1 MKARRPVSTVTDYR
15 KAPPT
20 AGPARTT
27 GAPAGATR
35 GGSVTSTVDRPNNA
49 DAHDREARAL
59 GKQTLIAAAEDLCRR
74 ILPARPAYKTDEGR
88 EAAWIMGRKA
98 ALLREIRRRGLT
110 SSDRMP

>member
-15 KAPPT
+15 PPS
-20 AGPARTT
+20 AGSTRTP
-27 GAPAGATR
+27 GAPSGATR
-35 GGSVTSTVDRPNNA
+35 GGSVTTTMERPNNA

-74 ILPARPAYKTDEGR
+74 DLPARPDYKTDEGR
-88 EAAWIMGRKA
+88 EAAWILGRKA

>member
-1 MKARRPVSTVTDYR
+1 MKIRRPVKTITDYR
-15 KAPPT
+15 VQLAPS
-20 AGPARTT
+20 
-27 GAPAGATR
+27 GATR

-74 ILPARPAYKTDEGR
+74 ILPARPDYKTDEGR
-88 EAAWIMGRKA
+88 EAAWILGRKA

-110 SSDRMP
+110 PNDRMP